1 MGLSPDEALDVHS
14 TYRPEPLV
22 PRAMV
27 RPITERID
35 VDGDVI
41 VPLDEDGVRDAVG
54 TSSRQAPGRS
64 RSASCGR
71 L

>member
-1 MGLSPDEALDVHS
+1 M
-14 TYRPEPLV
+14 

-41 VPLDEDGVRDAVG
+41 VPLDEDGVRDAV
-54 TSSRQAPGRS
+54 RDLVVRRPG
-64 RSASCGR
+64 AHDQLPVVDYEPGP
-71 L
+71 